1 MCYWTIWSTWS
12 LYHIMYRKD
21 MEPSANSILV
31 SSSLLFL
38 PVPCRNL
45 SLRRLCWMSIIAGE
59 MVPMHGLNF
68 GLDSHMEIPTKK
80 CQRPG
85 YQVATPR
92 VATSTIVHPE
102 FIGRIIQHIHF
113 QLQFLSMSLVDLVNY
128 HLKHDP
134 WTCQHGHLL
143 WNMSTFRIKS
153 RPVEP
158 TKILSKFGTS
168 MNIFLFRGFK
178 KIAKK
183 VCFFLNISQ
192 HLGVGSPTPLSFILH
207 EYSKIHAAP
216 SGYFCQDYVTIVGNK
231 IMFDLEKSLGP
242 GTPSFF
248 FSTNQ
253 ASATGIFKP
262 VESLIVIV
270 PQSWRF
276 DT

>member
-1 MCYWTIWSTWS
+1 
-12 LYHIMYRKD
+12 
-21 MEPSANSILV
+21 MEPSANSTLV

-113 QLQFLSMSLVDLVNY
+113 QLHFLSMSLVDLVNY

-158 TKILSKFGTS
+158 TKIRSKFGTS

-183 VCFFLNISQ
+183 VCFSKYISTLRGRKPNTLEFHITRIFQNTCRPFWVFLSGLCYNSGQ
-192 HLGVGSPTPLSFILH
+192 QNHVRLGEVFGTRDPILFLLNKSGLRH
-207 EYSKIHAAP
+207 GNFQTSRVPDSNRTSKLEVRYLKKEH
-216 SGYFCQDYVTIVGNK
+216 GYN
-231 IMFDLEKSLGP
+231 
-242 GTPSFF
+242 
-248 FSTNQ
+248 
-253 ASATGIFKP
+253 
-262 VESLIVIV
+262 VETV
-270 PQSWRF
+270 
-276 DT
+276 